1 MLVVLWSGLKHCI
14 HACQVTVLDFAPE
27 HALSYNELIEV
38 VKKNLLLGDW
48 GDEDHIESLLSLR
61 NSKWGQEM
69 LKNVRWDDVIILG
82 LMRQNFCLIL
92 I

>member
-1 MLVVLWSGLKHCI
+1 MQVIVV
-14 HACQVTVLDFAPE
+14 DFAAK

-48 GDEDHIESLLSLR
+48 GDEDHNESLLSLR

-69 LKNVRWDDVIILG
+69 LKNVRCSPGIICFCARRSVLG
-82 LMRQNFCLIL
+82 NIS
-92 I
+92 